1 MVFHRN
7 KEGLLSA
14 ASIGVFLVLIG
25 TLFMINSV
33 QKTTLSDN
41 IMTFF
46 NNFNVTQVNNSTI
59 YLPSPIA
66 STNTTVLEA
75 NQAVYAAVEQ
85 FSLAWGIFLII
96 LLAVR
101 FVTYSPTRKKAD
113 NFGNIV
119 FWLGAAYLTRAYLI
133 DTSKWF
139 VYWSLIIVLIGISL
153 IVRAVYLAAAW
164 KGHK

>member
-1 MVFHRN
+1 MVFHRHR
-7 KEGLLSA
+7 EGLLSA
-14 ASIGVFLVLIG
+14 ASAGVFLVLIG
-25 TLFMINSV
+25 TLFMINPN
-33 QKTTLSDN
+33 LFDN
-41 IMTFF
+41 ITTYF

-59 YLPSPIA
+59 YLPSPIEPPKN
-66 STNTTVLEA
+66 SSVLAA
-75 NQAVYAAVEQ
+75 NQAVYSAVEQ

-113 NFGNIV
+113 NLGDIA
-119 FWLGAAYLTRAYLI
+119 FWLGTTYLTRTYLI

-164 KGHK
+164 KSHK